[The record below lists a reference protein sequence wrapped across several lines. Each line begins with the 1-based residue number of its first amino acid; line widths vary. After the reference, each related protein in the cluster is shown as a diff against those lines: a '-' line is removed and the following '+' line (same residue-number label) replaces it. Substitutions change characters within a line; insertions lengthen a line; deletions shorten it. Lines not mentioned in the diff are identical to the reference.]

1 MSNDAGHDQVGKREL
16 AATAQHDEAHG
27 RLLNDAISS
36 SPAISPKAEQDN
48 KVWICYQPPSG
59 QYIEKNDLDAVTK
72 QLNLVMTDLAKDIS
86 KANSGAEIEVTG
98 ALQSNYEG
106 TYCRGAGARPHE
118 LVIGQGK
125 SEGPLKLPDEK
136 ALGEPLGKLLE
147 TYKNSL
153 KGDPIGD
160 LHIAAELSVHRH
172 SKDNEDE
179 TLKTYSV
186 STDIPQ
192 IEK

>member
-1 MSNDAGHDQVGKREL
+1 MSNDAGHDLVGKREL
-16 AATAQHDEAHG
+16 AATAQHEEAHS
-27 RLLNDAISS
+27 RLLNDAVSS
-36 SPAISPKAEQDN
+36 SPGISPKAEQDD

-59 QYIEKNDLDAVTK
+59 QYIEKNDLAAVTR

-86 KANSGAEIEVTG
+86 KANSGAAIEVTG
-98 ALQSNYEG
+98 ALQSNYEN

-118 LVIGQGK
+118 VAIGQGK
-125 SEGPLKLPDEK
+125 SDGPLKLPDEK
-136 ALGEPLGKLLE
+136 ALGEPLGKLVE
-147 TYKNSL
+147 AYKNAL
-153 KGDPIGD
+153 KGDPISD

-172 SKDNEDE
+172 DKDNKDE

-192 IEK
+192 TEK